1 MGERFLF
8 KILGP
13 LMVTSGERK
22 VVIGGARQRTTLALL
37 LLNPGRTVPVDT
49 LVHEVWNG
57 NPPATAR
64 TQIAIVI
71 AALRK
76 TFKAQGAADD
86 TIVTAHPGYLL
97 DAESHYIDSVEF
109 TALVAQAEID
119 AREQRLEDA
128 AGRYRRA
135 LDLWRGPAL
144 AGVSG
149 LLVEEEAGRLGEY
162 RLNAYDDATAVQLAL
177 GRHYELLPELGGVVQ
192 ENPLR
197 ERTRYHQMLA
207 QYRAGR
213 RAEAMESYREAREQ
227 FIEELGLE
235 PGPDLQELH
244 DLILRDDPSLTP
256 ADGPV
261 SIATEAATPDVVV
274 VPSELPPDVPGFTGR
289 ESELA
294 ALDALMIESG
304 AALQTPTVGLITG
317 VAGVGK
323 SGLALRWAHRVAD
336 DFPDGRLFADLRGYD
351 EQHEPASVAD
361 VLGRFLRSLGVPGQ
375 QIPEALEERI
385 ALYRSL
391 LTERRAL
398 IVLDNVRTH
407 AQVVPLLPGS
417 GASCVVVTSRDQL
430 EQLVTWPK
438 EARVHLGVLPPD
450 AAVELVA
457 KIAGEERIAT
467 ARTDATR
474 LVELCDRL
482 PLALRIAAARLASKP
497 HWSVRHLVARLS
509 DERRRL
515 DELSQGESRVR
526 AGFELSYRYL
536 SVDAARLYRRLG
548 LADVPDFTSWV
559 AAALL
564 DVDVIDAELLL
575 EDLVDTQFLEV
586 VGVDATGRLRYR
598 FQNLLRLYAGERARD
613 EESDEAWHDACRR
626 VFRTAL
632 TIAREAHRRE
642 SGGEFSI
649 VHSGTEPATID
660 TDLLEELLADP
671 LAWFEAERLCLVG
684 MVEQAARMGMA
695 DLAWDLTG
703 SASVLFETRS
713 YVENWESCAVHAL
726 DAARAADDRL
736 GQAVMLHHT
745 GAAALM
751 RQSMDEAKARS
762 EEALE
767 LYGDLDERL
776 GRALVLRNLAVV
788 HRLQGDPDAAADRL
802 RGALPIFREAGDLSS
817 ESSVLQNMAQLE
829 LDRGNYEASLAHA
842 RDAVRVAESM
852 DPGASRSLAQCL
864 YRLGSAQLLSGRAEE
879 AEESYLR
886 VEELSRAKA
895 DTHGLAHALYGLGQ
909 ARVALGALESAE
921 TAYVQGRKVAR
932 GLGSPVVE
940 GSIRLKLGVLL
951 RELGRDEEARAEL
964 LGAKELFTRRGAT
977 HWQEEVARE
986 LSGSPEISPEVS
998 PGLAPEPSLER
1009 SSGVGIGE

>member
-1 MGERFLF
+1 M
-8 KILGP
+8 
-13 LMVTSGERK
+13 
-22 VVIGGARQRTTLALL
+22 
-37 LLNPGRTVPVDT
+37 
-49 LVHEVWNG
+49 
-57 NPPATAR
+57 
-64 TQIAIVI
+64 
-71 AALRK
+71 
-76 TFKAQGAADD
+76 
-86 TIVTAHPGYLL
+86 
-97 DAESHYIDSVEF
+97 
-109 TALVAQAEID
+109 
-119 AREQRLEDA
+119 
-128 AGRYRRA
+128 
-135 LDLWRGPAL
+135 
-144 AGVSG
+144 
-149 LLVEEEAGRLGEY
+149 
-162 RLNAYDDATAVQLAL
+162 
-177 GRHYELLPELGGVVQ
+177 
-192 ENPLR
+192 
-197 ERTRYHQMLA
+197 
-207 QYRAGR
+207 
-213 RAEAMESYREAREQ
+213 
-227 FIEELGLE
+227 
-235 PGPDLQELH
+235 
-244 DLILRDDPSLTP
+244 
-256 ADGPV
+256 
-261 SIATEAATPDVVV
+261 
-274 VPSELPPDVPGFTGR
+274 
-289 ESELA
+289 
-294 ALDALMIESG
+294 
-304 AALQTPTVGLITG
+304 
-317 VAGVGK
+317 
-323 SGLALRWAHRVAD
+323 
-336 DFPDGRLFADLRGYD
+336 
-351 EQHEPASVAD
+351 
-361 VLGRFLRSLGVPGQ
+361 
-375 QIPEALEERI
+375 
-385 ALYRSL
+385 
-391 LTERRAL
+391 
-398 IVLDNVRTH
+398 
-407 AQVVPLLPGS
+407 
-417 GASCVVVTSRDQL
+417 
-430 EQLVTWPK
+430 
-438 EARVHLGVLPPD
+438 
-450 AAVELVA
+450 
-457 KIAGEERIAT
+457 
-467 ARTDATR
+467 
-474 LVELCDRL
+474 
-482 PLALRIAAARLASKP
+482 
-497 HWSVRHLVARLS
+497 
-509 DERRRL
+509 
-515 DELSQGESRVR
+515 
-526 AGFELSYRYL
+526 
-536 SVDAARLYRRLG
+536 
-548 LADVPDFTSWV
+548 

-613 EESDEAWHDACRR
+613 EESDDAWREACRR
-626 VFRTAL
+626 VFHTAL

-660 TDLLEELLADP
+660 TDLLEELLSDP

-713 YVENWESCAVHAL
+713 YVENWESCAEHAL
-726 DAARAADDRL
+726 DAARVADDRL

-829 LDRGNYEASLAHA
+829 LDRGNYEASLGHA

-932 GLGSPVVE
+932 ELGSPVVE

-951 RELGRDEEARAEL
+951 RELGREEEARAEL

-986 LSGSPEISPEVS
+986 LSGSPDVSAEVPPEVPPVSPEV
-998 PGLAPEPSLER
+998 APE
-1009 SSGVGIGE
+1009 VGIGE

>member
-1 MGERFLF
+1 
-8 KILGP
+8 
-13 LMVTSGERK
+13 
-22 VVIGGARQRTTLALL
+22 
-37 LLNPGRTVPVDT
+37 
-49 LVHEVWNG
+49 
-57 NPPATAR
+57 
-64 TQIAIVI
+64 
-71 AALRK
+71 
-76 TFKAQGAADD
+76 
-86 TIVTAHPGYLL
+86 
-97 DAESHYIDSVEF
+97 
-109 TALVAQAEID
+109 
-119 AREQRLEDA
+119 
-128 AGRYRRA
+128 
-135 LDLWRGPAL
+135 
-144 AGVSG
+144 
-149 LLVEEEAGRLGEY
+149 
-162 RLNAYDDATAVQLAL
+162 
-177 GRHYELLPELGGVVQ
+177 
-192 ENPLR
+192 
-197 ERTRYHQMLA
+197 
-207 QYRAGR
+207 
-213 RAEAMESYREAREQ
+213 MESYREAREQ

-457 KIAGEERIAT
+457 KIARRGA
-467 ARTDATR
+467 
-474 LVELCDRL
+474 DRHR
-482 PLALRIAAARLASKP
+482 PHGRDPPGRALRPAAARPA
-497 HWSVRHLVARLS
+497 H
-509 DERRRL
+509 RRRTPRVQAAL
-515 DELSQGESRVR
+515 VGTAPGGQAQRRAAQARRAEPGESRVR

-649 VHSGTEPATID
+649 VHSGTEPTTID

-802 RGALPIFREAGDLSS
+802 RGALPIFREA
-817 ESSVLQNMAQLE
+817 A
-829 LDRGNYEASLAHA
+829 
-842 RDAVRVAESM
+842 
-852 DPGASRSLAQCL
+852 
-864 YRLGSAQLLSGRAEE
+864 
-879 AEESYLR
+879 
-886 VEELSRAKA
+886 
-895 DTHGLAHALYGLGQ
+895 
-909 ARVALGALESAE
+909 
-921 TAYVQGRKVAR
+921 
-932 GLGSPVVE
+932 
-940 GSIRLKLGVLL
+940 
-951 RELGRDEEARAEL
+951 
-964 LGAKELFTRRGAT
+964 
-977 HWQEEVARE
+977 
-986 LSGSPEISPEVS
+986 
-998 PGLAPEPSLER
+998 
-1009 SSGVGIGE
+1009 

>member
-1 MGERFLF
+1 
-8 KILGP
+8 
-13 LMVTSGERK
+13 MVTSGERK

-86 TIVTAHPGYLL
+86 TIVTTHPGYLL

-109 TALVAQAEID
+109 TDLVAQAETD
-119 AREQRLEDA
+119 VREQRLKDA
-128 AGRYRRA
+128 ARHYRRA

-149 LLVEEEAGRLGEY
+149 LLVEEEAGRLGEH

-177 GRHYELLPELGGVVQ
+177 GRHYELLPELRGIVQ
-192 ENPLR
+192 DNPLR

-213 RAEAMESYREAREQ
+213 RAEAMESYREARER

-244 DLILRDDPSLTP
+244 DLVLRDDPSLTP

-261 SIATEAATPDVVV
+261 LVTDTTPPDVAV

-289 ESELA
+289 EKELT
-294 ALDALMIESG
+294 ALDALMTESG
-304 AALQTPTVGLITG
+304 TTLQTPTVGLITG

-323 SGLALRWAHRVAD
+323 SGLALRWAHRAAD
-336 DFPDGRLFADLRGYD
+336 HFPDGRLFADLRGYD
-351 EQHEPASVAD
+351 GQHEPASVSD

-391 LTERRAL
+391 LAERRAL

-407 AQVVPLLPGS
+407 AQVAPLLPGS
-417 GASCVVVTSRDQL
+417 GTSCALVTSRDQL
-430 EQLVTWPK
+430 EQLVTWPQ

-450 AAVELVA
+450 AAVALVA
-457 KIAGEERIAT
+457 RIAGEERITT
-467 ARTDATR
+467 ARTDTDQ

-482 PLALRIAAARLASKP
+482 PLALRIAAARLASKS

-536 SVDAARLYRRLG
+536 STDAARLFRRLG
-548 LADVPDFTSWV
+548 LARVPDFTSWA

-564 DVDVIDAELLL
+564 DTDVIDAELLL

-586 VGVDATGRLRYR
+586 VGVDPTGRLRYR
-598 FQNLLRLYAGERARD
+598 FQNLLRLYAAERARD
-613 EESDEAWHDACRR
+613 EESDEDRRDACRR

-642 SGGEFSI
+642 SGGEFGI
-649 VHSGTEPATID
+649 VHSTAAPAAVD

-684 MVEQAARMGMA
+684 MIEQAARTGMA
-695 DLAWDLTG
+695 DLAWDLTAC
-703 SASVLFETRS
+703 ASVLFETRS
-713 YVENWESCAVHAL
+713 YVENWQSCAAHAL
-726 DAARAADDRL
+726 AAAQAAGDRL

-751 RQSMDEAKARS
+751 RQSMDEARARF
-762 EEALE
+762 EEALA
-767 LYGDLDERL
+767 LYADPDGQL

-788 HRLQGDPDAAADRL
+788 HRLQGDPDAAAGRL
-802 RGALPIFREAGDLSS
+802 RAALPIFREAGDLSS
-817 ESSVLQNMAQLE
+817 QSSVLQNMAQLE

-842 RDAVRVAESM
+842 QDAVRVAESM
-852 DPGASRSLAQCL
+852 RPVASRSLAQCL
-864 YRLGSAQLLSGRAEE
+864 YRLGSAQLLSGRAQE
-879 AEESYLR
+879 AEDTYLR

-932 GLGSPVVE
+932 GLDSPVVE

-951 RELGRDEEARAEL
+951 RELGREEEARTEL
-964 LGAKELFTRRGAT
+964 LGARELFTRRGAT
-977 HWQEEVARE
+977 HWQDEVARE
-986 LSGSPEISPEVS
+986 LGGFPETLPNPVPHLPPNTPATE
-998 PGLAPEPSLER
+998 
-1009 SSGVGIGE
+1009 